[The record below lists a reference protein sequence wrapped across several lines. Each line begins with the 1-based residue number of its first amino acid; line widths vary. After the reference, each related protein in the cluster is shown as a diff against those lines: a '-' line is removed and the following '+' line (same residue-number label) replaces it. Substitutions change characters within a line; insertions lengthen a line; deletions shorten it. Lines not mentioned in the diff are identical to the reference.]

1 MILLRSESSIEEST
15 CNETPLILK
24 DNEDCL
30 AEGSTTA
37 GIKSDESIFRTH
49 PDNRT

>member
-15 CNETPLILK
+15 CNETPLMVK
-24 DNEDCL
+24 ENEDYL

-37 GIKSDESIFRTH
+37 GIKSDDVS
-49 PDNRT
+49 

>member
-15 CNETPLILK
+15 CNETPLMVK
-24 DNEDCL
+24 ENEDCL

-37 GIKSDESIFRTH
+37 GMKSE
-49 PDNRT
+49 

>member
-15 CNETPLILK
+15 STETPLMVK

-30 AEGSTTA
+30 EEGTTTA
-37 GIKSDESIFRTH
+37 GIKSDGVF
-49 PDNRT
+49 